1 MRLDKSAANS
11 RITVR
16 SARTGLLSLAALGA
30 PLFTQTA
37 MAASPTMAALQQEID
52 QLQADAVKRD
62 AALKQAQQDLAAL
75 RAQVADNTQP
85 ASNSQAV
92 PNNAT
97 TAAPG
102 ASSTPIAALLA
113 KLPDDGSLTY
123 MGVTLYGTID
133 ADISYQSHGAPHND
147 YYTGGVPYVIAKN
160 SNKST
165 WAVSD
170 NGLSQS
176 KLGVSGKEALTDDL
190 SAVFKFETGF
200 QPTSGNITSSPQSLV
215 QNNGKAVTAQST
227 NGDSSRAGQAFQGAA
242 YIGVS
247 SKEFGAL
254 TIGRQNSLILDDLL
268 KYDPQLQSYAFS
280 IIGLSGTAAGG
291 GDTEDARLDQ
301 SIKYALAYGP
311 VHIACIHQFGISGS
325 LPGGADEADIGGSY
339 SDPVLGEISLDAT
352 WAHVKDAVQAGSL
365 SAAQLLTNPA
375 TSLTGTI
382 SNNDTMTLEG
392 FYKYGPVKFYGGYEH
407 IQFENPSSPIVAGT
421 STIGGYELSVVNN
434 NAYARHK
441 LLDISWG
448 GVRYSVLPQLDLTGA
463 YYHYNQNSYSGNGC
477 TNSSAGSCA
486 GTEDVYSLVADYRLT
501 KRWDVY
507 AGFMYS
513 SVGGG
518 LANGYLKTYTWG
530 PASGGRFSF

>member
-1 MRLDKSAANS
+1 MRLDKSAVKT

-16 SARTGLLSLAALGA
+16 SAHVGLVVWGVFGAL
-30 PLFTQTA
+30 LFAQTA

-75 RAQVADNTQP
+75 RAQVADSAQP
-85 ASNSQAV
+85 ATNGQSATAGQTGSN
-92 PNNAT
+92 
-97 TAAPG
+97 G
-102 ASSTPIAALLA
+102 ASSTPVADLLA

-123 MGVTLYGTID
+123 MGITLYGTID

-165 WAVSD
+165 WAISD

-176 KLGVSGKEALTDDL
+176 KLGLSGKEALTDDL

-200 QPTSGNITSSPQSLV
+200 QPTSGNLTSSPQSLV
-215 QNNGKAVTAQST
+215 QNNGKALNAQST

-247 SKEFGAL
+247 SKEFGTL
-254 TIGRQNSLILDDLL
+254 TIGRLNSLILDDLL

-301 SIKYALAYGP
+301 SIKYALIYGP
-311 VHIACIHQFGISGS
+311 VHVAYIHQFGSAGS

-382 SNNDTMTLEG
+382 SNNDTLTLEG
-392 FYKYGPVKFYGGYEH
+392 FYKYGPLKFYGGYEH
-407 IQFENPSSPIVAGT
+407 IQFENPSSAIAAGT
-421 STIGGYELSVVNN
+421 STIGGYELSVINN

-448 GVRYSVLPQLDLTGA
+448 GVRYSVLPQFDLTGA

-477 TNSSAGSCA
+477 TNNSAGSCA